1 MKYLSRVALMAI
13 SLLVCSIAQAT
24 DVVFDVTSTDA
35 GAYTSYC
42 GQTCNVTLQTKHSQ
56 PTSGTEQSSRSQLR
70 KKY

>member
-13 SLLVCSIAQAT
+13 SLLLCSIAQAT

-42 GQTCNVTLQTKHSQ
+42 GQTCNVTLQNKTFSAYEWDGAVFPFKV
-56 PTSGTEQSSRSQLR
+56 LVL
-70 KKY
+70 